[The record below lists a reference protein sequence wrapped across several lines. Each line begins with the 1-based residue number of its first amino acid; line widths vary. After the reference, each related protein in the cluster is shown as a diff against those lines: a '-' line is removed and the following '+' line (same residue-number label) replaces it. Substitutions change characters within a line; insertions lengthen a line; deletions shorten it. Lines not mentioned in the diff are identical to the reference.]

1 MLRTLMLGRELLN
14 KQHTQIGI
22 AIGEGISHSEVQ
34 HLCDQQL
41 VNYLRLNTYLC
52 NLLPCA
58 TRPPVIDPCL
68 PLQSAFH

>member
-1 MLRTLMLGRELLN
+1 MRGF
-14 KQHTQIGI
+14 HTAKYSIFVI
-22 AIGEGISHSEVQ
+22 NSWSIICASIPIF
-34 HLCDQQL
+34 
-41 VNYLRLNTYLC
+41 C